1 MIDSKSW
8 LCEDCGVPLGTI
20 EYHNSIPTLKTGGI
34 LIIGEAE
41 MMCGCGHV
49 QCWHPNAAALS
60 LLFKNRKIRQAAIRE
75 KLNELDRLT
84 RG

>member
-1 MIDSKSW
+1 MTETKPW
-8 LCEDCGVPLGTI
+8 KCEDCGHPLGTI
-20 EYHNSIPTLKTGGI
+20 EYKSSIPVLRLEGI
-34 LIIGEAE
+34 VIIGEAE

-49 QCWHPNAAALS
+49 QRWVPNAAALS

-75 KLNELDRLT
+75 KLNELDKLV